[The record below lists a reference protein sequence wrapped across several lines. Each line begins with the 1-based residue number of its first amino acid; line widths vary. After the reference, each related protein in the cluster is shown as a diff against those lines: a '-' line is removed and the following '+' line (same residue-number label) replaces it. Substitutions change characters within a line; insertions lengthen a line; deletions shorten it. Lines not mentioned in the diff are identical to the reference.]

1 MSIMGSPR
9 VHEEGRADAAPKG
22 VADGHNFRLAM
33 RELASGVSVITCG
46 EGDARNGCTATSVVS
61 LSLSPPTLLVCLNLQ
76 TSTLATLRRTG
87 SFCVNLLAAE
97 HRPIA
102 ERFAG
107 VGGFQGK
114 NRFGIGDWAPL
125 ITGSPALLDGLA
137 VFDCRVEEI
146 LERHTHAILIGS
158 VEAVRVPGADEALVH
173 WRSRFETL

>member
-9 VHEEGRADAAPKG
+9 VHEEARTDAAPKG
-22 VADGHNFRLAM
+22 DADGHNFRLAM

-61 LSLSPPTLLVCLNLQ
+61 LSLSPPTLLVCLNL
-76 TSTLATLRRTG
+76 
-87 SFCVNLLAAE
+87 LAAE
-97 HRPIA
+97 HKPIA

-114 NRFGIGDWAPL
+114 NRFGLGDWVPL
-125 ITGSPALLDGLA
+125 VTGAPALTDGLA
-137 VFDCRVEEI
+137 AFDCHVEEI
-146 LERHTHAILIGS
+146 LERHTHAILIGA
-158 VEAVRVPGADEALVH
+158 VAAVRVPGADEALIH